1 MHLKIMCIN
10 NEVREMYKNHK
21 AYHEGDSG
29 LDLFVIKDEVLKP
42 KATTFVKLGIKV
54 IALQYKYNYY
64 YKCNKNSN
72 SNNGNNCNNS
82 SNCNNCSKNEN
93 SGNNNNNIPE
103 IVNTSFLLFPRSSI
117 SKTPLRLANSIG
129 LIDAGY
135 RGEIIAALDNTSNE
149 EYVIKKNDKLVQL
162 VSFTGEPLSFELV
175 DELDETSRGEGGFGS
190 TSNKKN

>member
-1 MHLKIMCIN
+1 MHLKIMCLN
-10 NEVREMYKNHK
+10 DEVRQMYKNHK
-21 AYHEGDSG
+21 THHEGDSG
-29 LDLFVIKDEVLKP
+29 LDLFIIKDEVLKP
-42 KATTFVKLGIKV
+42 RCTTFVKLGIKA
-54 IALQYKYNYY
+54 IALQYKYRYY
-64 YKCNKNSN
+64 NKFDQKSTNDCMNIEDDNANKGNSN
-72 SNNGNNCNNS
+72 EHNS
-82 SNCNNCSKNEN
+82 D
-93 SGNNNNNIPE
+93 

-162 VSFTGEPLSFELV
+162 VSFTGEPISFELV

-190 TSNKKN
+190 TSNKK

>member
-1 MHLKIMCIN
+1 
-10 NEVREMYKNHK
+10 MYKNHK
-21 AYHEGDSG
+21 THHEGDSG
-29 LDLFVIKDEVLKP
+29 LDLFIIKDEVLKP
-42 KATTFVKLGIKV
+42 KSTTFVKLGIKA

-64 YKCNKNSN
+64 YKSNANTGAQVGMGGACMKKSSADQNS
-72 SNNGNNCNNS
+72 
-82 SNCNNCSKNEN
+82 
-93 SGNNNNNIPE
+93 PE
-103 IVNTSFLLFPRSSI
+103 VVNTSYLLFPRSSI

-135 RGEIIAALDNTSNE
+135 RGELIAALDNTSEE

-190 TSNKKN
+190 TSNK